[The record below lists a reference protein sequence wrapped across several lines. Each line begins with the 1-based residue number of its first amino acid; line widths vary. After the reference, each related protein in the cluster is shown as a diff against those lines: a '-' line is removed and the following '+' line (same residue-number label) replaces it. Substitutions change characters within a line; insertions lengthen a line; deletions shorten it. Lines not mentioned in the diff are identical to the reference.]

1 MCDKNSPLGVEATYL
16 NIKAMYDNSTANIIL
31 NGEKLKVF
39 LQIQEQDKG
48 VHPHHYYSTQIWK
61 SQPQHSEKKKKIKG
75 IQIGKKVK
83 LSLLAD
89 DMILYKENP
98 KDATRKLLQLIKK
111 YSKVARYKI
120 NTQMPFAFLY
130 TNDEK
135 SEREIK
141 EAIPFTI
148 AMK

>member
-1 MCDKNSPLGVEATYL
+1 
-16 NIKAMYDNSTANIIL
+16 
-31 NGEKLKVF
+31 
-39 LQIQEQDKG
+39 
-48 VHPHHYYSTQIWK
+48 
-61 SQPQHSEKKKKIKG
+61 
-75 IQIGKKVK
+75 
-83 LSLLAD
+83 
-89 DMILYKENP
+89 MILYKENP